1 MRWWTRTYFQVL
13 LNYFRDLNNTNDTS
27 YFPNK
32 ICFFLKKL
40 RTSHEEGDM
49 YLKKEDILVM
59 LGSDI
64 NEQRKII
71 FGSNHCQ
78 C

>member
-1 MRWWTRTYFQVL
+1 MRWWIRPYFQVL

-27 YFPNK
+27 YFQNK

-40 RTSHEEGDM
+40 RRSNEEDDM
-49 YLKKEDILVM
+49 YLKSEDILVM

-64 NEQRKII
+64 NEQPKII
-71 FGSNHCQ
+71 FDSNHCQ

>member
-1 MRWWTRTYFQVL
+1 MRWWIRPYFQVL
-13 LNYFRDLNNTNDTS
+13 LNYFTDLNNTNDTS
-27 YFPNK
+27 YFQNK

-40 RTSHEEGDM
+40 RRSHEEGDM
-49 YLKKEDILVM
+49 YLKSEDILVM

-64 NEQRKII
+64 NEQPKII
-71 FGSNHCQ
+71 FDSNHCQ